1 MKYNAL
7 RNYNRKYDK
16 WLGLVWFMVFNATF
30 KNIQLYHGGQF
41 YLWRKPEYPKKTTD
55 LSQVTDK
62 LYQMLY
68 RVHLAINGV
77 RTYNFNYHMI
87 TTTMAPKI

>member
-7 RNYNRKYDK
+7 KIITMIN
-16 WLGLVWFMVFNATF
+16 GLVWFGLWCLTPLSRIF
-30 KNIQLYHGGQF
+30 QLYHGGQF

-68 RVHLAINGV
+68 RVHLAMKGV
-77 RTYNFNYHMI
+77 RTHNFNYHMI
-87 TTTMAPKI
+87 TTMMAPKI